1 MVGSILSI
9 KLKNFERCES
19 NKMIQLQQSQN
30 CQVFLKRRSLPDGTS
45 VLSFEQIESRVTRG
59 RKNPLW
65 KDFSARLRW
74 LRENAGINQHNL
86 CLLAGLGSPTI
97 ALLENGGRPKISTV
111 EKLAAALSVPACYL
125 AFGERGE
132 RPFSYRIPRSEQ
144 PLPIGAPSAKPGDDL
159 HLGFAARLTHA
170 RELRGLS
177 LRELSRCAGLSVTA
191 VSNYERSINLP
202 LVDAVE
208 HLAVALSVSPCWLAY
223 GTGAAPKRDESEAEP
238 PAEA

>member
-1 MVGSILSI
+1 MNTSNSVEIIKECQAFSMIRSISVAT
-9 KLKNFERCES
+9 S
-19 NKMIQLQQSQN
+19 NACNEVLQG
-30 CQVFLKRRSLPDGTS
+30 CV
-45 VLSFEQIESRVTRG
+45 VRG
-59 RKNPLW
+59 RKNPYWQDLP
-65 KDFSARLRW
+65 ARLVW
-74 LRENAGINQHNL
+74 LREQSSL
-86 CLLAGLGSPTI
+86 SLAAMTAVCGVDVRTI
-97 ALLENGGRPKISTV
+97 WAIEKGGRANIRTV
-111 EKLAAALSVPACYL
+111 ERIAAALSVPACYL

-132 RPFSYRIPRSEQ
+132 RPFSYRIPRCEQ

-159 HLGFAARLTHA
+159 HLGFAARLTQA

-208 HLAVALSVSPCWLAY
+208 QLAVALSVSPCWLAY
-223 GTGAAPKRDESEAEP
+223 GTGDAPKRDASEAEP

>member
-1 MVGSILSI
+1 M
-9 KLKNFERCES
+9 
-19 NKMIQLQQSQN
+19 
-30 CQVFLKRRSLPDGTS
+30 
-45 VLSFEQIESRVTRG
+45 TRG

-74 LRENAGINQHNL
+74 LRENAGLNPHSL
-86 CLLAGLGSPTI
+86 GLLAGIGDTVI
-97 ALLENGGRPKISTV
+97 AHLEGGGRPKISTV

-159 HLGFAARLTHA
+159 HLGFAARLTQA

-208 HLAVALSVSPCWLAY
+208 QLAVALSVSPCWLAY
-223 GTGAAPKRDESEAEP
+223 GTGDAPKRDASEAEP

>member
-1 MVGSILSI
+1 MNTSNSEEITKTCQAFSMLRSISVAT
-9 KLKNFERCES
+9 S
-19 NKMIQLQQSQN
+19 NTRNEVLQG
-30 CQVFLKRRSLPDGTS
+30 CV
-45 VLSFEQIESRVTRG
+45 VRG
-59 RKNPLW
+59 RKNPYWQDLP
-65 KDFSARLRW
+65 ARLVW
-74 LRENAGINQHNL
+74 LREQSSL
-86 CLLAGLGSPTI
+86 SLAAMTAVCGVDVRTI
-97 ALLENGGRPKISTV
+97 WAIEKGGRANIRTV
-111 EKLAAALSVPACYL
+111 ERIASALSVPACYL

-159 HLGFAARLTHA
+159 HLGFAARLTYA

-208 HLAVALSVSPCWLAY
+208 QLAVALRVSPCWLAY
-223 GTGAAPKRDESEAEP
+223 GTGDAPRRDASEAEP